1 MLASV
6 LASLTAPGPVS
17 GSSSPQPFAFFDPVS
32 LSWRTSQV
40 SLLPDSESSWP
51 TWPKRGMT
59 HGGRAFELPTSV
71 LHTAASES
79 SSLLP
84 TPSAVQ
90 NDGHDPEKF
99 LARRERELAKGRN
112 GNGFGLTLGMAAALL
127 PTPGANDHTGAEA
140 REAREAREA
149 GGASLRDLPT
159 LLPTPTARDDRGP
172 NTNARE
178 GGMDLPSAARLL
190 PTPTSQAAKHGS
202 TEDVTADGHGHNLWD
217 LPHLLPT
224 PVANPENPGTGGE
237 LRAALTHGP
246 DRRNETGTDTMGRP
260 NQGRPSRLLPTPQAA
275 DGDRSSHLQK
285 RGNPTLLGASTN
297 PPSGDGSISA
307 GEPLLG
313 QLTIEDASALSSSNG
328 CSDSPADGLTA

>member
-84 TPSAVQ
+84 TPSAYESTPTDDYVEEVREHLQ
-90 NDGHDPEKF
+90 DPH
-99 LARRERELAKGRN
+99 ERLYLPGRKWHAQR
-112 GNGFGLTLGMAAALL
+112 TLSRIA
-127 PTPGANDHTGAEA
+127 P
-140 REAREAREA
+140 
-149 GGASLRDLPT
+149 
-159 LLPTPTARDDRGP
+159 LLPTPTGDDANNVSRESG
-172 NTNARE
+172 TFSSLARE
-178 GGMDLPSAARLL
+178 THEIGKLL

-202 TEDVTADGHGHNLWD
+202 TEDVTADGHGFNLWD

-224 PVANPENPGTGGE
+224 PVANPENPGAGGE

-246 DRRNETGTDTMGRP
+246 DRRNETGMDTMGRP

-297 PPSGDGSISA
+297 PRSADGSISA
-307 GEPLLG
+307 DGPLPG
-313 QLTIEDASALSSSNG
+313 QLTIEDASALSSSSG
-328 CSDSPADGLTA
+328 CSDSPPDGLTA